1 MMRNRPSFRLSLLLI
16 VALFWMPARALAQ
29 VDATSQRPLSHA
41 IADGPLS
48 ARQNAVLSQR
58 AVRERDSLANGLLI
72 GAGIGAAVG
81 MLLMPQLMCGA
92 HDTECSTIVRAVIG
106 LPSIAGGLG
115 IGAIVD
121 AVNKKDAR
129 PAGVAFNVRF

>member
-1 MMRNRPSFRLSLLLI
+1 
-16 VALFWMPARALAQ
+16 
-29 VDATSQRPLSHA
+29 
-41 IADGPLS
+41 
-48 ARQNAVLSQR
+48 
-58 AVRERDSLANGLLI
+58 
-72 GAGIGAAVG
+72 
-81 MLLMPQLMCGA
+81 MCGA

>member
-1 MMRNRPSFRLSLLLI
+1 MRNRSSFRRSLLLI
-16 VALFWMPARALAQ
+16 LVLVWVPAGALAQ
-29 VDATSQRPLSHA
+29 DDPSPLRPLSHA
-41 IADGPLS
+41 AINLQTSSPENS
-48 ARQNAVLSQR
+48 VLFQR
-58 AVRERDSLANGLLI
+58 DVRDRDSLANGMLI

-81 MLLMPQLMCGA
+81 MLVMPQMLCGA

-115 IGAIVD
+115 IGALVD

-129 PAGVAFNVRF
+129 PAGVAFNVKW